1 MSKFDNA
8 TVSKQMLGARWSA
21 LARSGL
27 DVASVGRFD
36 ASLLR
41 ESRVLVPID
50 LQGLFVPAGNTE
62 PSVRLPL
69 LVSAPEGQ
77 QPLPATPYLQ
87 DGPPRPP
94 GVHLHWAMPDALLR
108 GSLADRGA
116 GNRLAL
122 PALPDRWLVLRLY
135 VPKVAGG
142 ASQAAFRGWVIE
154 ADRGRVVPLDQ
165 WPQEAQAVTG
175 TLTPLAKPDL
185 NGSAGGS
192 LNWTGIYDASINRFA
207 LHDALDDLPTT
218 APRGVEG
225 EQVAYSVMGWWSD
238 PELDALDGAQTTT
251 SLHERLRQLGWAL
264 MEDRENNSRW
274 QAEREA
280 EQGKWAS
287 LGLFTAN
294 RYGTVGQAVQT
305 AQQPRAAGNLP
316 QSVAA
321 QAQKAGLKPQTAAF
335 ADSVSAV
342 VQAEPRWPRS
352 TLLHGNLYGV
362 PLIAGQGP
370 DHRPAATALELA
382 WGEHGGEVAATLVSN
397 GLAAGDAIEREAYE
411 RIFGAFTAQMM
422 DRVDHADGL
431 IDIEQWQHASAFASR
446 PGGDGGTD
454 RLQEGAESGPL
465 NAGRQAR
472 GMARSRAASKPKG
485 DDTRM
490 TFAHKKSGLKQAAD
504 RDEQRKDMSQW
515 GQGEAERKRS
525 EKTPERQD
533 RSEPQVREV
542 RRSAPRYFV
551 PMEPTIA
558 VRGAGRSLRHGGDGA
573 VSQDNQLQCRY
584 PSQVIRGI
592 DQVASGAEVLPSLGS
607 AAVPEEALLLAREAV
622 LHNPWLA
629 DWVAAA
635 AARRYQLDAGATR
648 KRLVAEAALRYGNG
662 QAVYDGKSGAFSR
675 AVKMA
680 GGRTRSLYDERIADQ
695 LRRFSLFIGI
705 DPDPVGITAW
715 SQPWIP
721 MWLEWEMALEVDDRL
736 EGWQLGPVDYDP
748 VVSGAAATRPTRTLQ
763 GRSVLTD
770 GTAKTMSL
778 SIRQWLKAEDERDVQ
793 NRGEA
798 SESAESALARI
809 ATAVEQLD
817 VVSTTLDGLREQLL
831 GLAYDGGLG
840 RRRDENNQLL
850 PPAGNGQPALWMR
863 GGVARLSRARLVD
876 AFGRTLALPL
886 QKLRAPQRVTMA
898 QANQADGLLMA
909 PRLNLPARLMLRL
922 LDPAAPVASAREA
935 SVDQINRANMVNP
948 VMGFVLPDHI
958 DESLEFFTT
967 EGEPLGQLTHEPVG
981 AGVVWERA
989 PGSAGPADAGPLFGL
1004 SPAQLGLGQLAA
1016 GAVTVDAQARAQAA
1030 PPDESALSA
1039 LLRAI
1044 DTTLW
1049 SVDALAAMGTE
1060 HIAGLVGR
1068 PIAVVRARLWLEL
1081 QDDFGLPAAD
1091 AMAALADREFKV
1103 RLGEITRSDDAL
1115 LAYVVDDDYSRVH
1128 VVDKVVAH
1136 QARDG
1141 GRHRGQLTGLA
1152 HATGVPGLRPIV
1164 HPYIVTEDELPLRL
1178 GQAVTLTLLMHPLG
1192 KAHATSG
1199 ALPRKHIQLAR
1210 DWVAP
1215 GLSVMAPSAR
1225 VGPVLI
1231 DPGQVR
1237 LPKISAFPKDQLFTR
1252 RDSAGTWKD
1261 DPILAATQEAL
1272 LPDLPHE
1279 VQEGYI
1285 RIAPQGPTDTSA
1297 GG

>member
-1 MSKFDNA
+1 MPKFNNE
-8 TVSKQMLGARWSA
+8 TIRQQMLGPRWSA
-21 LARSGL
+21 LARTGL
-27 DVASVGRFD
+27 DVESVGRFD
-36 ASLLR
+36 GSLLR

-50 LQGLFVPAGNTE
+50 VQGLFVPAGNTE

-77 QPLPATPYLQ
+77 QPLASTPYLE
-87 DGPPRPP
+87 DGPPRAS
-94 GVHLHWAMPDALLR
+94 GVHLQWAMPDALLR

-122 PALPDRWLVLRLY
+122 PALPDRWLVLRIF
-135 VPKVAGG
+135 VPKVASG
-142 ASQAAFRGWVIE
+142 ASQAALRGWVIE

-165 WPQEAQAVTG
+165 WPQGAPAVTN
-175 TLTPLAKPDL
+175 TLTPLAKADL

-207 LHDALDDLPTT
+207 LHDPLDDLPTT
-218 APRGVEG
+218 APRGMEG

-251 SLHERLRQLGWAL
+251 SLHERLRQLDWAL
-264 MEDRENNSRW
+264 VEDRENNSRW
-274 QAEREA
+274 HAERAA
-280 EQGKWAS
+280 EQAKWAS
-287 LGLFTAN
+287 LGLFAAN
-294 RYGTVGQAVQT
+294 RYGAVGQSVQ
-305 AQQPRAAGNLP
+305 ASRQPRAAGNVA
-316 QSVAA
+316 QSLAA
-321 QAQKAGLKPQTAAF
+321 QSEKVALKPQTAAF
-335 ADSVSAV
+335 ADVARAV
-342 VQAEPRWPRS
+342 VQSEPTWPRS

-362 PLIAGQGP
+362 PLRAGAGP
-370 DHRPAATALELA
+370 DHRPAAAALELA

-397 GLAAGDAIEREAYE
+397 GLAASNPTERESYE

-431 IDIEQWQHASAFASR
+431 IDIEQWQHASGFASR

-454 RLQEGAESGPL
+454 RLQEGAEAGPL

-472 GMARSRAASKPKG
+472 GMARARAATKQKG
-485 DDTRM
+485 DDTRIV
-490 TFAHKKSGLKQAAD
+490 FARKKSGLKQAAD
-504 RDEQRKDMSQW
+504 RDEQRKDMGQW
-515 GQGEAERKRS
+515 GQSDDERKRG

-533 RSEPQVREV
+533 RSEAAVREV
-542 RRSAPRYFV
+542 RRSAPRFFV
-551 PMEPTIA
+551 PAEPMIA

-573 VSQDNQLQCRY
+573 ASQNGQLQCRY

-629 DWVAAA
+629 NWVAAA
-635 AARRYQLDAGATR
+635 AARRHQLDPTATR
-648 KRLVAEAALRYGNG
+648 KRVVAEAALRYGNG
-662 QAVYDGKSGAFSR
+662 AAVYDGKSGAFSR

-695 LRRFSLFIGI
+695 LRRFSLFIGV

-721 MWLEWEMALEVDDRL
+721 MWLEWELALEVDDRL
-736 EGWQLGPVDYDP
+736 DAWQLGPVDYDP
-748 VVSGAAATRPTRTLQ
+748 TTASPARPTRTLK

-770 GTAKTMSL
+770 GTAKTMTL
-778 SIRQWLKAEDERDVQ
+778 SIQQWLKAEDERDAN

-798 SESAESALARI
+798 SESAEAALARI

-831 GLAYDGGLG
+831 GLAYDGGLAK
-840 RRRDENNQLL
+840 RRDASGNLL
-850 PPAGNGQPALWMR
+850 PPAANGQAALWMR
-863 GGVARLSRARLVD
+863 GGVARLARARLVD
-876 AFGRTLALPL
+876 AFGRTLDLPL
-886 QKLRAPQRVTMA
+886 QKLRAPRRVAVA
-898 QANQADGLLMA
+898 QASRGDGLLVA

-922 LDPAAPVASAREA
+922 LDPAVPADGAREA
-935 SVDQINRANMVNP
+935 NVDQINRNNMVNP

-958 DESLEFFTT
+958 DESLEFFSTT
-967 EGEPLGQLTHEPVG
+967 GEPLGQLTHEPLSG
-981 AGVVWERA
+981 GVVWERA

-1004 SPAQLGLGQLAA
+1004 VPAQEGLGQLAA
-1016 GAVTVDAQARAQAA
+1016 AAVTSDAQARALAT
-1030 PPDESALSA
+1030 PPSESALSA

-1068 PIAVVRARLWLEL
+1068 PIAVVRARLWLEM
-1081 QDDFGLPAAD
+1081 QGDFGLDRAA

-1115 LAYVVDDDYSRVH
+1115 LAYVVNDDYSRVH

-1136 QARDG
+1136 QAPDG
-1141 GRHRGQLTGLA
+1141 GRHRGQFAGLD
-1152 HATGVPGLRPIV
+1152 HASTVPGPRPIV

-1192 KAHATSG
+1192 KAHATCG
-1199 ALPRKHIQLAR
+1199 VLPRKNIQLAK

-1225 VGPVLI
+1225 IGPVLI

-1252 RDSAGTWKD
+1252 RDSPGTWKD

-1285 RIAPQGPTDTSA
+1285 RIAPEKATEG
-1297 GG
+1297 

>member
-1 MSKFDNA
+1 
-8 TVSKQMLGARWSA
+8 
-21 LARSGL
+21 
-27 DVASVGRFD
+27 
-36 ASLLR
+36 
-41 ESRVLVPID
+41 
-50 LQGLFVPAGNTE
+50 
-62 PSVRLPL
+62 
-69 LVSAPEGQ
+69 
-77 QPLPATPYLQ
+77 
-87 DGPPRPP
+87 
-94 GVHLHWAMPDALLR
+94 MPDALLR

-122 PALPDRWLVLRLY
+122 PALPDRWLVLRIF

-154 ADRGRVVPLDQ
+154 ADRGRVVPLGD
-165 WPQEAQAVTG
+165 WPQGAPAVAS
-175 TLTPLAKPDL
+175 TLTPLSKTEL

-192 LNWTGIYDASINRFA
+192 LNWTGIYDAAINRFA
-207 LHDALDDLPTT
+207 LHDPLDDLATS

-225 EQVAYSVMGWWSD
+225 DQVAYSVMGWWSD

-274 QAEREA
+274 QAERTA
-280 EQGKWAS
+280 EQAKWS
-287 LGLFTAN
+287 SVGLYSAK
-294 RYGTVGQAVQT
+294 RYGTVGEAVKT
-305 AQQPRAAGNLP
+305 SQQPRAAVNVQQVL
-316 QSVAA
+316 AK
-321 QAQKAGLKPQTAAF
+321 QAENVTLKPQTAAF
-335 ADSVSAV
+335 ADGVRAV
-342 VQAEPRWPRS
+342 VQSEPAWPRS

-362 PLIAGQGP
+362 PLRAGQGP
-370 DHRPAATALELA
+370 DHRPAASALELA
-382 WGEHGGEVAATLVSN
+382 WGEHGGEVAATLVST
-397 GLAAGDAIEREAYE
+397 GLAPTNATEREAYE
-411 RIFGAFTAQMM
+411 RIYGAFTAQMM
-422 DRVDHADGL
+422 DRVDQADGL

-472 GMARSRAASKPKG
+472 GMARSRAASQQKG
-485 DDTRM
+485 DDTRV
-490 TFAHKKSGLKQAAD
+490 TFAHRKSGLKQARD
-504 RDEQRKDMSQW
+504 RDEQRKDMGQW
-515 GQGEAERKRS
+515 GQSEKDRQRN

-542 RRSAPRYFV
+542 RRSAPRFFV
-551 PMEPTIA
+551 PMEPTLA

-573 VSQDNQLQCRY
+573 ASQDHQLQCRY

-592 DQVASGAEVLPSLGS
+592 DQVASGAEVLPNLGT

-635 AARRYQLDAGATR
+635 ASRRHQLDPAATR

-675 AVKMA
+675 AVKSA
-680 GGRTRSLYDERIADQ
+680 GGRSRSLYDERIADQ
-695 LRRFSLFIGI
+695 LRRFSLFVGV
-705 DPDPVGITAW
+705 DPDPVGINAW

-721 MWLEWEMALEVDDRL
+721 MWLEWELALEVDDTL
-736 EGWQLGPVDYDP
+736 DGWQLGPVDYDP
-748 VVSGAAATRPTRTLQ
+748 KVAAAPARPLRTVQ

-770 GTAKTMSL
+770 GTAKTL
-778 SIRQWLKAEDERDVQ
+778 SISIQQWLKSEDERDGD

-798 SESAESALARI
+798 SDSAEAALARI

-831 GLAYDGGLG
+831 GLAYAGGLG
-840 RRRDENNQLL
+840 RRRDAGGQLL
-850 PPAGNGQPALWMR
+850 PPDSNGEAALWMR
-863 GGVARLSRARLVD
+863 GGVARLARARLVD

-886 QKLRAPQRVTMA
+886 PKLRAPRRVA
-898 QANQADGLLMA
+898 VSQASQADGLLMA

-922 LDPAAPVASAREA
+922 IDPAAPAATAREA
-935 SVDQINRANMVNP
+935 NVDQINRATMVNP
-948 VMGFVLPDHI
+948 VIGFVLPDHI

-967 EGEPLGQLTHEPVG
+967 DGEPLGQLTHEPLG
-981 AGVVWERA
+981 GGVVWERA
-989 PGSAGPADAGPLFGL
+989 PGSAGAADAGPLFGL
-1004 SPAQLGLGQLAA
+1004 SAAQSGLGQLAA
-1016 GAVTVDAQARAQAA
+1016 GAVTADAQARALAA

-1068 PIAVVRARLWLEL
+1068 PIALVRARLWIEV
-1081 QDDFGLPAAD
+1081 QGDFGLPTAA

-1103 RLGEITRSDDAL
+1103 RLGEITRTDDAL
-1115 LAYVVDDDYSRVH
+1115 LAYVVDDDYSRLH
-1128 VVDKVVAH
+1128 VVDKVVLN

-1141 GRHRGQLTGLA
+1141 GRHRGQLAGLA
-1152 HATGVPGLRPIV
+1152 QANAMPGPRPIV
-1164 HPYIVTEDELPLRL
+1164 HPFIVAEDELPLRL

-1192 KAHATSG
+1192 KAHATCG
-1199 ALPRKHIQLAR
+1199 ALPRKSIQLAK
-1210 DWVAP
+1210 DWVSP
-1215 GLSVMAPSAR
+1215 GLAVMAPSAR

-1252 RDSAGTWKD
+1252 RDSPGTWKD

-1285 RIAPQGPTDTSA
+1285 RIAPQDA
-1297 GG
+1297 GGTGSGG

>member
-1 MSKFDNA
+1 MPKFDNA
-8 TVSKQMLGARWSA
+8 TIVQQMLGARWSA
-21 LARSGL
+21 LARTGL
-27 DVASVGRFD
+27 DLASVERFD
-36 ASLLR
+36 AALLR

-50 LQGLFVPAGNTE
+50 VQGLFVPAGNAE
-62 PSVRLPL
+62 PTVRLPL

-77 QPLPATPYLQ
+77 PPLLATPYLQ
-87 DGPPRPP
+87 DGPPRAP

-135 VPKVAGG
+135 VPKVTGG
-142 ASQAAFRGWVIE
+142 ATQAAFRGWVIE

-165 WPQEAQAVTG
+165 WPQGAPAVTS
-175 TLTPLAKPDL
+175 TLTPLVKADL

-192 LNWTGIYDASINRFA
+192 LNWTGIYDACINRFA
-207 LHDALDDLPTT
+207 LHDPLDDLPTT

-251 SLHERLRQLGWAL
+251 SLHERLRQLDWAL

-274 QAEREA
+274 QAERAA
-280 EQGKWAS
+280 EQAKWAS
-287 LGLFTAN
+287 LGLYTAS
-294 RYGTVGQAVQT
+294 RYGTVGQAVQM
-305 AQQPRAAGNLP
+305 AQQPRAPGNVL
-316 QSVAA
+316 QSLAK
-321 QAQKAGLKPQTAAF
+321 QAEKTGLKPQTAAF
-335 ADSVSAV
+335 ADSVRGV
-342 VQAEPRWPRS
+342 VQTEPTWPRS

-362 PLIAGQGP
+362 PLRAGQGP
-370 DHRPAATALELA
+370 DHRPAASALEFA
-382 WGEHGGEVAATLVSN
+382 WGEHGGEVAATLVST
-397 GLAAGDAIEREAYE
+397 GLAPGNATEREAYE

-465 NAGRQAR
+465 SAGRQAR
-472 GMARSRAASKPKG
+472 GMARSRAASKQKG
-485 DDTRM
+485 DETRVS
-490 TFAHKKSGLKQAAD
+490 FAHKKSGLKQAD
-504 RDEQRKDMSQW
+504 SRDEQRKDMGQW
-515 GQGEAERKRS
+515 GRSDKERQRS

-573 VSQDNQLQCRY
+573 ASQDKKLQCRY

-607 AAVPEEALLLAREAV
+607 AAVPEEALLLAREAL

-629 DWVAAA
+629 TWVAAA
-635 AARRYQLDAGATR
+635 AARRHQLDPGATR

-695 LRRFSLFIGI
+695 LRRFSLFIGV

-721 MWLEWEMALEVDDRL
+721 MWLEWELALEVDDRL
-736 EGWQLGPVDYDP
+736 DAWQLGPVDYDP
-748 VVSGAAATRPTRTLQ
+748 ATGAAPTRPTRTIQ

-770 GTAKTMSL
+770 GTAKTMAS
-778 SIRQWLKAEDERDVQ
+778 SIQQWLKAEDERDAQ

-798 SESAESALARI
+798 SESAEAALARI
-809 ATAVEQLD
+809 AAAVEQLD
-817 VVSTTLDGLREQLL
+817 VVSTTLDGVREQLL
-831 GLAYDGGLG
+831 GLAYNGGVA
-840 RRRDENNQLL
+840 RRRDANGQLL
-850 PPAGNGQPALWMR
+850 PPESNGQAALWMR
-863 GGVARLSRARLVD
+863 GGVARLARARLVD
-876 AFGRTLALPL
+876 AFGRTLDLPL
-886 QKLRAPQRVTMA
+886 QKLRAPRRVAVT
-898 QANQADGLLMA
+898 QASRGDGLLVA

-922 LDPAAPVASAREA
+922 LDPAVPADGAREA
-935 SVDQINRANMVNP
+935 NIDQINRNNMVNP
-948 VMGFVLPDHI
+948 VMGFVVPDHI
-958 DESLEFFTT
+958 DESLEFFSTA
-967 EGEPLGQLTHEPVG
+967 GEPLGQLTHEPLSG
-981 AGVVWERA
+981 GVVWERA

-1004 SPAQLGLGQLAA
+1004 APAQIGLGQLAA
-1016 GAVTVDAQARAQAA
+1016 GAVTSDAQARALDT
-1030 PPDESALSA
+1030 PPTESALSA

-1060 HIAGLVGR
+1060 YIAGLVGR
-1068 PIAVVRARLWLEL
+1068 PIAVVRARLWLDM
-1081 QDDFGLPAAD
+1081 QGDFGLD
-1091 AMAALADREFKV
+1091 RTVAMTALADREFKV

-1115 LAYVVDDDYSRVH
+1115 LAYVVNDDYSRVH

-1136 QARDG
+1136 QALDG
-1141 GRHRGQLTGLA
+1141 GRHRGQLAGLD
-1152 HATGVPGLRPIV
+1152 HATDVPGPRPIE
-1164 HPYIVTEDELPLRL
+1164 HPYIVAEDELPLRL

-1192 KAHATSG
+1192 KAHATCG
-1199 ALPRKHIQLAR
+1199 VLPRKSIQLAK
-1210 DWVAP
+1210 DWVSP

-1252 RDSAGTWKD
+1252 RDSPGTWKD

-1285 RIAPQGPTDTSA
+1285 RIAPATTVEAPKG
-1297 GG
+1297 